1 MAKVKKLNKDKVLI
15 VKEIP
20 NELLTLYKQIGWEL
34 VEENK
39 KEETIK
45 NSKPKNNKNLEI
57 LDNE

>member
-34 VEENK
+34 VEENEK
-39 KEETIK
+39 KETIK
-45 NSKPKNNKNLEI
+45 NSKPKNNKIFEN